1 MNSSTAIHSGLLKAS
16 LSQPTKTLRVQS
28 VQTRSFGS
36 AEWQLLDKRLGEWK
50 IVLDDVQKTI
60 QDAIVVSEQSGKD
73 QGRGAYKK
81 GTRKPNAKGD
91 ESKGDESSER
101 AQNAVTA

>member
-1 MNSSTAIHSGLLKAS
+1 MLKAS

-50 IVLDDVQKTI
+50 TVLEDVQKNI
-60 QDAIVVSEQSGKD
+60 QDAIAASEQSGKD

-81 GTRKPNAKGD
+81 GARKPNAKG
-91 ESKGDESSER
+91 EEGKGDESSER
-101 AQNAVTA
+101 AQNAASA